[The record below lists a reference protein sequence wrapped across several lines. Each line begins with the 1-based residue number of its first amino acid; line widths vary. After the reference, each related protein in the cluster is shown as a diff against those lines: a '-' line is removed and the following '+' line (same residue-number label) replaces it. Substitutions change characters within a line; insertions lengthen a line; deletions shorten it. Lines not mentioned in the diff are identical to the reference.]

1 MMLNQVKRAV
11 KVEERLFQGLRLH
24 KTLFANLK
32 DLGFKQVD
40 GTRDGNEE
48 HIFFNHN
55 SGVITVDVML
65 LNRVIESVT
74 IM

>member
-1 MMLNQVKRAV
+1 MTLNQIKRAV
-11 KVEERLFQGLRLH
+11 KVEENLYSGLRLH
-24 KTLFANLK
+24 KPLFKNLEE
-32 DLGFKQVD
+32 LGFKRVG
-40 GTRDGNEE
+40 GTTDNNEE

-74 IM
+74 VM